1 MEGISRLVNATAYS
15 IYLGARNLSVTVMN
29 ETRATDYAL
38 VQRRLVTHL
47 AELFHPILSYTLF
60 ITLLL
65 VFKIQSVEL
74 EHTHSTQQCTSGV
87 EVARQS

>member
-15 IYLGARNLSVTVMN
+15 IYLGARNSSVTVMH

-47 AELFHPILSYTLF
+47 AELFHPILGYTLF
-60 ITLLL
+60 ITPLL
-65 VFKIQSVEL
+65 VLPIQSVEL